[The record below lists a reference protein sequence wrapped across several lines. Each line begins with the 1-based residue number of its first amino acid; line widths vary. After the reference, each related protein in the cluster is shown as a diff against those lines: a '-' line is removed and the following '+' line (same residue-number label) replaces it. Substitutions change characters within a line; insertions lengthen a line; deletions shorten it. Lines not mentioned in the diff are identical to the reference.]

1 MCDSYKSTNHTTE
14 QVNCWL
20 VSFSESSRLNSLQC
34 SVTDTQEFHQLD
46 PRKIKQKL
54 SLRGEKGTET
64 SSGRRGSTSAL
75 FCIANV
81 LIVR

>member
-1 MCDSYKSTNHTTE
+1 MCDNYKNTNHTTE

-34 SVTDTQEFHQLD
+34 SVKDTQEFHQLD

-54 SLRGEKGTET
+54 SLRGEKAQKHLQDAEGP
-64 SSGRRGSTSAL
+64 L
-75 FCIANV
+75 LHFLHC
-81 LIVR
+81 